1 MSDAGRTDTVAPAGS
16 FVAASRIQSK
26 TCRKNAARLLKRGLG
41 RIELAAEDAE
51 QEASGDG
58 GADNTGHVGA
68 HGVHQQEVGGVGLLA
83 FLVGHTGSHGHGGHA
98 GGADQGVD
106 GALGGPAHHIAA
118 QQAAGGG
125 EEDPVKNLLTISSS
139 SLRRERRRSWGVVA
153 GVLTFVLII
162 GLLVGYNL
170 LYVTETRQG
179 SIVLKETVNGTDYL
193 YMEEKG
199 HLLQLRC
206 GKNVDFDAIALDDGY
221 CPLIYEVE
229 LRWNRLT
236 YKGTATSCTTAGTIS
251 LGSPMDMDPYWQ
263 ETTLFGSAVL
273 YATDD
278 YYPDPYAELAG
289 RGFLCDFYVKEMGI
303 PSTSQI
309 LLLVEDCIGGTVA
322 DVDSDGE
329 NEVVIRTRWPEKPY
343 SVYDYVDGEIVTIWP
358 DTLPEEI
365 LESLVQ
371 F

>member
-1 MSDAGRTDTVAPAGS
+1 MRVDKEQMGKFIGACRRELGLTQQGLAEQLHVTNKAV
-16 FVAASRIQSK
+16 SK
-26 TCRKNAARLLKRGLG
+26 WERGLSYPDVTLM
-41 RIELAAEDAE
+41 EPLA
-51 QEASGDG
+51 S
-58 GADNTGHVGA
+58 
-68 HGVHQQEVGGVGLLA
+68 
-83 FLVGHTGSHGHGGHA
+83 
-98 GGADQGVD
+98 
-106 GALGGPAHHIAA
+106 ALGLRVEELMACRR
-118 QQAAGGG
+118 QAAGGG

-278 YYPDPYAELAG
+278 YYPDPYAEPAG
-289 RGFLCDFYVKEMGI
+289 RGFLCNFYVKEMGI
-303 PSTSQI
+303 PSTSQT
-309 LLLVEDCIGGTVA
+309 LLLVEDCISGTVA

>member
-1 MSDAGRTDTVAPAGS
+1 MDKEQMGKFIGACRRELGLTQQGLAEQLHVTNKAV
-16 FVAASRIQSK
+16 SK
-26 TCRKNAARLLKRGLG
+26 WERGLSYPDVTLM
-41 RIELAAEDAE
+41 EPLA
-51 QEASGDG
+51 S
-58 GADNTGHVGA
+58 
-68 HGVHQQEVGGVGLLA
+68 
-83 FLVGHTGSHGHGGHA
+83 
-98 GGADQGVD
+98 
-106 GALGGPAHHIAA
+106 ALGLRVEELMACRR
-118 QQAAGGG
+118 QAAGGG

-153 GVLTFVLII
+153 GVLAFVLII

-278 YYPDPYAELAG
+278 YYPDPYAEPAG
-289 RGFLCDFYVKEMGI
+289 RGFLCNFYVKEMGI
-303 PSTSQI
+303 PSTSQT